1 MATEY
6 RKQDVVDVLRRTGC
20 RELAEEAER
29 VLPDPVD
36 FETLDELAA
45 PYDLTID
52 ELVSRM
58 GGSP

>member
-1 MATEY
+1 MPTEF
-6 RKQDVVDVLRRTGC
+6 RKQDVVDVLRRTGF
-20 RELAEEAER
+20 RELANEAER

-36 FETLDELAA
+36 FVTLDKLTA

>member
-1 MATEY
+1 MVTEY
-6 RKQDVVDVLRRTGC
+6 SKQEVVDVLQRCG
-20 RELAEEAER
+20 LLDMADEATR

-36 FETLDELAA
+36 FATLDKFVA